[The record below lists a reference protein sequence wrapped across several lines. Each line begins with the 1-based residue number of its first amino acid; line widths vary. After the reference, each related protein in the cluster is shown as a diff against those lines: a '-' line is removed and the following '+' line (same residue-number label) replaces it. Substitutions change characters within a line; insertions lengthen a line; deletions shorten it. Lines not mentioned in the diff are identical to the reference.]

1 MFIQVMRASATD
13 VSGLRAALER
23 WVEELS
29 GGATGWLGT
38 TAGVTDDGTF
48 VNLARFESEQAAR
61 TNSERPEQS
70 EWWSETS
77 KLLSGEVVFHDCPE
91 VLPFLGGGSDDAGF
105 VQVIEG
111 RVRDVQRMRELNDL
125 YESQF
130 TDFRSDVLGGVA
142 ALWGEGSF
150 TQAIYFTSEESAREG
165 ERRQPPPELKALFEE
180 EMSLYEGELVYYDL
194 RDPWL
199 LSAR

>member
-1 MFIQVMRASATD
+1 MFIQVMRAGATD
-13 VSGLRAALER
+13 VSGLRAALDR

-61 TNSERPEQS
+61 ANSERPEQG
-70 EWWSETS
+70 EWWRETS

-180 EMSLYEGELVYYDL
+180 EMSLYEGDLVYYDL